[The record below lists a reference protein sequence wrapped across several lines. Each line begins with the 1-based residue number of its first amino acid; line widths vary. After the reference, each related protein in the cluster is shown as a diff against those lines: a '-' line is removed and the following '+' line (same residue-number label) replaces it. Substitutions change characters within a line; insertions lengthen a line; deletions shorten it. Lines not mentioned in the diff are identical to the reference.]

1 MTDTTEVA
9 GVTEALGLIDA
20 QLAVMHSRE
29 IVSATDVSDL
39 LLDLRLLLT
48 PTDVPEPEPAAT
60 PS

>member
-1 MTDTTEVA
+1 MTDTIEVA

-48 PTDVPEPEPAAT
+48 PADAPEPEPATA
-60 PS
+60 